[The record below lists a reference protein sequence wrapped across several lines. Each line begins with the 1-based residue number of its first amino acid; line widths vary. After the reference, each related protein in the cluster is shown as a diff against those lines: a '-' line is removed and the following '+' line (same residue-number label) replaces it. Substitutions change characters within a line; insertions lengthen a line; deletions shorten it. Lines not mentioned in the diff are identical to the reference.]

1 MSVVRDEFTIDEMQE
16 LRDETRAMIALHAV
30 ALIEQV
36 LLRSND
42 PVTREV
48 ATAMQELI
56 DREHELCAAI
66 RAQVA

>member
-1 MSVVRDEFTIDEMQE
+1 MSVVRDEFTVVEMQE

-36 LLRSND
+36 LLQSVD
-42 PVTREV
+42 PVAREV
-48 ATAMQELI
+48 AAAMGGLI
-56 DREHELCAAI
+56 EREHELCAAI